1 MSTCSR
7 RDLPGLFAVS
17 GALAGSLLFAE
28 TASAADLVGSPVVGP
43 LNITENPHG
52 PPARAVEAARK
63 VVHTAANYPH
73 AEETRLIAK
82 IAAENGLKPE
92 NVVITTGSLEML
104 SLISAFWGQGGV
116 QLLPS
121 LTYDTHA
128 KYAAR
133 QGLPNR
139 RAPMAVDFQIDF
151 AAMTAGLG
159 PDVKLAYVCNPNNP
173 TGLLADPTALRDWCR
188 QTAKTVPVVVDEAF
202 IDLLPN
208 PEVHSVADLVREGHD
223 VIVAGTF
230 SKAYGLAGLRVGYAL
245 ARPDRA
251 MKIRSVLATS
261 HNTPALVAA
270 EVAYKDR
277 PYLAAAAAT
286 TAKGRAIIEG
296 ACKAASIRTLPSVAS
311 YVWADLGPDAAG
323 ILKRLEAKGVLL
335 RQFGDAYPQWARI
348 AVREPEAL
356 AAFVRELP
364 GAVKA

>member
-1 MSTCSR
+1 MTTCSR
-7 RDLPGLFAVS
+7 RDLPGLFAAT
-17 GALAGSLLFAE
+17 GALAGSLMFAE
-28 TASAADLVGSPVVGP
+28 TASAAGPVVGP

-52 PPARAVEAARK
+52 PPARAVEAARN
-63 VVHTAANYPH
+63 VVHTVANYPH

-104 SLISAFWGQGGV
+104 SLITAFWTQGGV

-139 RAPMAVDFQIDF
+139 RAPMAADFQIDF

-173 TGLLADPTALRDWCR
+173 TGLLADPAALRAWCR

-202 IDLLPN
+202 IDLLPD

-230 SKAYGLAGLRVGYAL
+230 SKAYGLAGLRLGYAL
-245 ARPDRA
+245 ATPQRA

-296 ACKAASIRTLPSVAS
+296 ACKAAGLRTLPSVAS

-323 ILKRLEAKGVLL
+323 ILKRLETKGVLL

-356 AAFVRELP
+356 AALVRELP
-364 GAVKA
+364 GAVGG

>member
-7 RDLPGLFAVS
+7 RDLPGLLAVT
-17 GALAGSLLFAE
+17 GALATSSAFAE
-28 TASAADLVGSPVVGP
+28 TASAAGPLANAIVGP

-73 AEETRLIAK
+73 EEEARLIAK

-104 SLISAFWGQGGV
+104 SLTTAFWTQGGA
-116 QLLPS
+116 QLLPA

-139 RAPMAVDFQIDF
+139 RAPMAADHQIDF
-151 AAMTAGLG
+151 AAMTAALG

-173 TGLLADPTALRDWCR
+173 TGLLADPAALRAWCR

-270 EVAYKDR
+270 EAAYKDR

-286 TAKGRAIIEG
+286 TAKGRQIIEG
-296 ACKAASIRTLPSVAS
+296 ACKAAGIRTTPSVAS
-311 YVWADLGPDAAG
+311 YLWADLGPDAAG
-323 ILKRLEAKGVLL
+323 VLKRLETKGVLL
-335 RQFGDAYPQWARI
+335 RQFGDSYPQWARI

-364 GAVKA
+364 GAVRG